1 MNSYR
6 PEILLA
12 LFQEL
17 DSTYQ
22 RWSIAAGNA
31 TRECDYQLRL
41 AVSRLREAEGI
52 VCSAAFRAEQAKL
65 HAQIALNDSEAA
77 VGIAEAARSCANET
91 SKIAQLSRYK
101 ADECLLKWRGKYSLA
116 HSKENQCRAALKS
129 AEDHL
134 HHCHNKLNQ
143 AIKDLSRAESAL
155 DNCESYRDKEG
166 NRKDCSRF
174 YGQVMHLRDVVE
186 AREMEVE
193 QAHLQVQRAME
204 LLSLASEDVLS
215 CQLAVQTASTAVAE
229 SQAALARA
237 KDGSSAAQESA
248 ALANQSLDQAKQ
260 SLACAIKLIDFA
272 EIMKKLMLTSDEY
285 LLKGRGYLTNA
296 FGTSEGGANTVARMR
311 LDLANATQAL
321 IDFNAANQL

>member
-22 RWSIAAGNA
+22 RWSTAAGNA

-52 VCSAAFRAEQAKL
+52 MCSAAFRAEQAKL

-77 VGIAEAARSCANET
+77 VGIAETACSCAKET
-91 SKIAQLSRYK
+91 SKIAQHSRYL
-101 ADECLLKWRGKYSLA
+101 ADECLLKWRGKHSLA
-116 HSKENQCRAALKS
+116 HSKENQCRAALQS
-129 AEDHL
+129 AEEHL

-143 AIKDLSRAESAL
+143 AITDLSRAESAL

-174 YGQVMHLRDVVE
+174 YNQVMHLRDVVE

-237 KDGSSAAQESA
+237 KDGFSAAQESV
-248 ALANQSLDQAKQ
+248 ALANQSLDKAKQ
-260 SLACAIKLIDFA
+260 SLACAKQLVDFA
-272 EIMKKLMLTSDEY
+272 EIMKKLMVGSAEH
-285 LLKGRGYLTNA
+285 LLKGSGQIIHA
-296 FGTSEGGANTVARMR
+296 FSTSEGGANTVSRMR